1 MRHLMGS
8 HKRKSIVS
16 VGGNLDKIPAGNI
29 LSVGVSAQD
38 FRHDLHTHAQILA
51 QHAQKCRRT
60 GFLLCQLPGVF
71 VVHKAAFAACAADEL
86 HSGRFP
92 RKAFRRIGKAS
103 LIRRRLHGGRDV
115 LGRVALDGRRA
126 LAPHS
131 GLIHGGESGPQPP
144 VVPNGLVLLHLVP
157 RLCALLAEAVI
168 LEIWHRCRCTA
179 LFPRCLALRV
189 AEIRCKSARVLQRD
203 TLFPVV
209 VGLLHAED
217 VGAHIAAS
225 VGIHKHLCRARVF
238 RRADGPF
245 IEVCRVPVGELHVLG
260 VHRLAGGQLHLSVLY
275 HAAHRRLLP
284 IVGGLSVLC
293 RLIGTGHPG
302 PLPYHRAGVVH
313 SCVIRALRRRPDGHV
328 SAAHQTACQTA
339 CHEVQRHVLH
349 GLAQHL
355 FSGLVI
361 VHAARHIYG
370 DPLLH
375 VRHAAVD
382 CAVEDQVGE
391 VGEHFLAAL
400 DARLHRR
407 VFQRAHHTLLCRT
420 GGQLHGDQAFQTE
433 LLKSRL
439 RHTGQHAG
447 QNSLFVGKPTRLC
460 LRHGAGGRRAAQR
473 RGRDTRRDTKRRKA
487 HRGGAVQ
494 YGRPHAVG
502 EGRSLAVVALQI
514 LRHGVPHAAG
524 IGIWQE
530 RTGFVVHRAVWVA
543 QLPHRCVKGA
553 DTAQQIGRNGRDR
566 GKTGIRFGICLRR
579 VLHLG
584 IPFRVL
590 LPLGD
595 IPLIVHQLRDLVVG
609 KAGFLQGCPRC
620 LPLCGVRPLRGQRLH
635 RLALL
640 RRQVL
645 QRRLSLDVVLD
656 VLGLVV
662 VGLHGGIGALLVG
675 HPAGVIAAKRP
686 DVVLRPVVLRG
697 LFGALHLL
705 AVAVQ
710 VETGQTLILL
720 DIRRLLRRLIGQLL
734 LGFLPPGV
742 ALIGKAAQKRAVGGG
757 NVFLFFLFGGRSYR
771 LYAACRDL
779 RCPTLFFPFVKGVHV
794 NKVDVTGRKSGFL
807 HFLLVDILPTH
818 WPSSFIC
825 RDSSAHIPNRYIAFW

>member
-1 MRHLMGS
+1 M
-8 HKRKSIVS
+8 
-16 VGGNLDKIPAGNI
+16 
-29 LSVGVSAQD
+29 
-38 FRHDLHTHAQILA
+38 
-51 QHAQKCRRT
+51 
-60 GFLLCQLPGVF
+60 
-71 VVHKAAFAACAADEL
+71 
-86 HSGRFP
+86 
-92 RKAFRRIGKAS
+92 
-103 LIRRRLHGGRDV
+103 
-115 LGRVALDGRRA
+115 
-126 LAPHS
+126 
-131 GLIHGGESGPQPP
+131 
-144 VVPNGLVLLHLVP
+144 
-157 RLCALLAEAVI
+157 
-168 LEIWHRCRCTA
+168 
-179 LFPRCLALRV
+179 
-189 AEIRCKSARVLQRD
+189 
-203 TLFPVV
+203 
-209 VGLLHAED
+209 
-217 VGAHIAAS
+217 
-225 VGIHKHLCRARVF
+225 
-238 RRADGPF
+238 
-245 IEVCRVPVGELHVLG
+245 HVLG

-293 RLIGTGHPG
+293 RLIGAGHTG
-302 PLPYHRAGVVH
+302 PLPYRHAGVVH
-313 SCVIRALRRRPDGHV
+313 TGFIRALRRRPDGHV

-382 CAVEDQVGE
+382 PLVEDQVGE

-407 VFQRAHHTLLCRT
+407 VFQRAHDTLLCCA

-439 RHTGQHAG
+439 RYTGQHAG
-447 QNSLFVGKPTRLC
+447 QNGLFVGKAPRLC
-460 LRHGAGGRRAAQR
+460 FRHGAGGRRAAQR
-473 RGRDTRRDTKRRKA
+473 RGRDTRRDTQRRKA

-514 LRHGVPHAAG
+514 IRHGVPHAAG
-524 IGIWQE
+524 IGIGQE
-530 RTGFVVHRAVWVA
+530 RTGFVVHRAVRVA
-543 QLPHRCVKGA
+543 QLPHRRVNGA
-553 DTAQQIGRNGRDR
+553 DTAQQIGRNGRHS
-566 GKTGIRFGICLRR
+566 GKAGIRFGIRLRR

-584 IPFRVL
+584 VPLRVL
-590 LPLGD
+590 LSLGD
-595 IPLIVHQLRDLVVG
+595 IPLIVYQLRDLVVG

-620 LPLCGVRPLRGQRLH
+620 LSLCGVRPLRGQRLH

-675 HPAGVIAAKRP
+675 HPAGVIAAERP
-686 DVVLRPVVLRG
+686 DVVLCPVVLRG

-710 VETGQTLILL
+710 VEPGQTLILL
-720 DIRRLLRRLIGQLL
+720 DVRRLLRRLIGQLL

-742 ALIGKAAQKRAVGGG
+742 AIVGETAQERAVGRG

-794 NKVDVTGRKSGFL
+794 NKVDVTARKSGFL